1 MGKRIVLGLG
11 LSLLLAAAAPAQ
23 EATPPGLTLEEFLAA
38 AFERSPDLRA
48 RRTEVEQTR
57 ARRLTAQTYPFN
69 PEVTVEGAGR
79 SAPGGS
85 STDRGLEVSQEIEI
99 AGQRARRVEVAE
111 AARAA
116 AEARFQRVQRVLAG
130 EVSLAFAEAVRAR
143 ELLRIEEADVG
154 LARELLQFEERRLEA
169 GASTQIDLNL
179 ARAAAARSIR
189 RLELARGAYLQARS
203 ALAQVA
209 GLDPAAPPEPSGGL
223 ETSAPDSLVLGDLV
237 RSAVES
243 REDLAAFRREE
254 EAARAQVRLEQA
266 LARPNLIARAFQ
278 EREEGTDDITGA
290 SLSVGIPLFNRN
302 RGGIA
307 EARAAAD
314 RTVAETAV
322 ARLAIEREVASAFAA
337 YQAASA
343 AAEALRGQVIG
354 TLEENFRLLQRSFEE
369 GKIGR
374 TELFLFR
381 REFVESQREYLDA
394 VAEAWQARVR
404 LDLAAGR
411 LPIPIQ
417 PNRST
422 EP

>member
-1 MGKRIVLGLG
+1 MWKNSAIALGLAF
-11 LSLLLAAAAPAQ
+11 LLAAALPAQ
-23 EATPPGLTLEEFLAA
+23 EVSAPRLTLDDFIAA
-38 AFERSPDLRA
+38 AFERSPELRA
-48 RRTEVEQTR
+48 RRAELEEAR

-111 AARAA
+111 AALAA

-130 EVSLAFAEAVRAR
+130 DVSLAFAEAVRAR
-143 ELLRIEEADVG
+143 ELRRIEEADVG
-154 LARELLQFEERRLEA
+154 LARSLLQFEERRLEA

-179 ARAAAARSIR
+179 ARAAAARGIR
-189 RLELARGAYLQARS
+189 RVELARGAYLQARS

-209 GLDPAAPPEPSGGL
+209 GLDPGAPPEPSGGL
-223 ETSAPDSLVLGDLV
+223 ETSAPDSLVLGDLI
-237 RSAVES
+237 RSAVEG

-278 EREEGTDDITGA
+278 EREEGTDDIAGA

-314 RTVAETAV
+314 RTVAETAA
-322 ARLAIEREVASAFAA
+322 ARLVIEREVASAFAA

-354 TLEENFRLLQRSFEE
+354 NLEENFRLLQRSFEE

-394 VAEAWQARVR
+394 LAEARQGRIR

-411 LPIPIQ
+411 LPVPLQSTRSNQ
-417 PNRST
+417 P
-422 EP
+422 